1 MTNISSEVINII
13 EVLCQKF
20 GIVIDWT
27 SETIMPQIEKLCKNF
42 INYEI
47 FSSIFW
53 IGLALLCVIITLIL
67 FIVAKCFWDV
77 ELEVVMGLVFAISIV
92 AFMIVVG
99 TQGHDIVTAIYFPE
113 KSIYDYIIYAIEM
126 AE

>member
-1 MTNISSEVINII
+1 MSISTEVINII

-20 GIVIDWT
+20 GIVIDWI

-77 ELEVVMGLVFAISIV
+77 EPEIITGLAFVISMV
-92 AFMIVVG
+92 AFIIVVG
-99 TQGHDIVTAIYFPE
+99 VQGHDIVTAIYFPE
-113 KSIYDYIIYAIEM
+113 KSIYDYITYAIEM
-126 AE
+126 AK